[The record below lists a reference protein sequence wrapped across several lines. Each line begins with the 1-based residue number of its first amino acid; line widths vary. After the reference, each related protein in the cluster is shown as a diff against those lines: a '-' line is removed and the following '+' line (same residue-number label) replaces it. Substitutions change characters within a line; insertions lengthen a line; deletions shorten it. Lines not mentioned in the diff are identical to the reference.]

1 MKLRLVFALA
11 VSALPGVLLAQPA
24 SAVFRNVLLESVAA
38 TYSYS
43 SREELSGEGHAG
55 ELAIQRFDLSLSGR
69 RALNDSWQ
77 GAYGFAFADSQ
88 LDRTGDVPLA
98 DRLTEI
104 SLNLGLTRKISPQ
117 WSASVF
123 VRPGFYSD
131 DARIEGDAFNVPVLG
146 LAQYAVRKELVW
158 LFGVSVNPFGDNPVL
173 PVAGVRW
180 QFAPAW
186 TFNLGFP
193 QAGLIWRPSPAVAW
207 RAGASFQGGSF
218 RITENPPGANPADR
232 FAGALLDYNEVRVGL
247 GTDLKLGRSWS
258 LALDAGA
265 VLDRTFDYFRL
276 DYELDG
282 GTGLYGT
289 LSLRA
294 GF

>member
-1 MKLRLVFALA
+1 MKLRFLPALLA
-11 VSALPGVLLAQPA
+11 SALPAVVLAQPT
-24 SAVFRNVLLESVAA
+24 STVFRSVLLESVAA

-43 SREELSGEGHAG
+43 SREEISGQGHAG
-55 ELAIQRFDLSLSGR
+55 ELAIQRFDLSVSGR
-69 RALNDSWQ
+69 HALNDAWLV
-77 GAYGFAFADSQ
+77 AYGFAFADSQ
-88 LDRTGDVPLA
+88 LDTTGDVPLA

-131 DARIEGDAFNVPVLG
+131 DASIEGEAFNAPVLG

-180 QFAPAW
+180 QFAPEW

-193 QAGLIWRPSPAVAW
+193 QAGLIWRPTPAVAW
-207 RAGASFQGGSF
+207 RAGASLQGGSF
-218 RITENPPGANPADR
+218 RITENPRGAAPAER
-232 FAGALLDYNEVRVGL
+232 LAGALLDYREIRVGL
-247 GTDLKLGRSWS
+247 GSDLKFARRWS
-258 LALDAGA
+258 LAIDAGA
-265 VLDRTFDYFRL
+265 VVDRNFDYFRL
-276 DYELDG
+276 GYELDG
-282 GTGLYGT
+282 GTGFYGT

-294 GF
+294 SF